1 MAAAL
6 SPYAE
11 LAGPL
16 AGMYS
21 AWLMPGP
28 AAVRA
33 HRAARAAGFDI
44 PLLAEYCRSAGLTG
58 LIVGFGGVT
67 DEQLDAALA
76 AVTSSLSARKASG

>member
-1 MAAAL
+1 M

-21 AWLMPGP
+21 AWLMPERD
-28 AAVRA
+28 ARRA
-33 HRAARAAGFDI
+33 HDAARDAGFDI
-44 PLLAEYCRSAGLTG
+44 PLLSEYCRSARLTG

-67 DEQLDAALA
+67 DDQLDAALA
-76 AVTSSLSARKASG
+76 AVQNSFA